1 MNTSAHNPALQHQFD
16 DLHQQYE
23 AANMGMWAFLAQE
36 IMFFGGMFA
45 GYTVYRYKYLAAFV
59 DGSNRLPIEWGALNT
74 AVLIASSFTVAMAVR
89 AAQLGKSR
97 SLLNWILATL
107 VLGSIFL
114 GVKYIEYSHKYHDG
128 LIPGATFGIFPDSG
142 EPHDL
147 GALKPQLKIF
157 FSFYFAMTG
166 MHALHMVIGIG
177 IMLWL
182 IPKIRRG
189 TYSSDYYSPIENF
202 GLYWHFVD
210 IVWIFLFPLL
220 YLIGRDPWIRL
231 L

>member
-1 MNTSAHNPALQHQFD
+1 MNTSAQNPALQHQFD
-16 DLHQQYE
+16 DLNQQYE

-45 GYTVYRYKYLAAFV
+45 GYTVYRYEYLPAFI
-59 DGSNRLPIEWGALNT
+59 DGSNRLPIGWGAFNT

-89 AAQLGKSR
+89 CAQLGKSR
-97 SLLNWILATL
+97 GLQNWILATL

-114 GVKYIEYSHKYHDG
+114 GVKYVEYSHKYHDG
-128 LIPGATFGIFPDSG
+128 LIPGAGFGIYPATG
-142 EPHDL
+142 ELHDL

-177 IMLWL
+177 IMLWFL
-182 IPKIRRG
+182 PKIRRG
-189 TYSSDYYSPIENF
+189 TYSSEYYSPIENF